1 MLATGA
7 AAILAA
13 PRELAGDSDSP
24 VMPTADNPENLRQT
38 TQELLTTTRHP
49 RDTTRAGAGNDD
61 KTGARRG
68 GCRGRSRARHRL
80 SLLTHK
86 FKFGAR

>member
-24 VMPTADNPENLRQT
+24 AMPTADDPDNLRQT

-49 RDTTRAGAGNDD
+49 RDTTRAGAGNND
-61 KTGARRG
+61 KTGAHRG
-68 GCRGRSRARHRL
+68 HNEPLVDQGMA
-80 SLLTHK
+80 
-86 FKFGAR
+86 